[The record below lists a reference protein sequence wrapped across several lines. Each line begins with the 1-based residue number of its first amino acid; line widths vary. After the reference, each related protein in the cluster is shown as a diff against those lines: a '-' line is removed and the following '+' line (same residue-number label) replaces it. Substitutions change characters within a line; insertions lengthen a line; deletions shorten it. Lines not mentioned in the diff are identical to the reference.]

1 MEKKQNYFK
10 NLSRRYALSVKYYT
24 EDDGNTYTTL
34 TIPAHEVEILGSSF
48 KPFVQMEYVYQEKG
62 ITYMIVA
69 QGTDGDYMKN
79 NALVKG
85 RYKSK
90 DGINFTFDKE
100 ISDSPTLA
108 G

>member
-1 MEKKQNYFK
+1 
-10 NLSRRYALSVKYYT
+10 
-24 EDDGNTYTTL
+24 
-34 TIPAHEVEILGSSF
+34 
-48 KPFVQMEYVYQEKG
+48 MEYVYQERG

>member
-1 MEKKQNYFK
+1 M
-10 NLSRRYALSVKYYT
+10 SRDCQCGIRIS
-24 EDDGNTYTTL
+24 
-34 TIPAHEVEILGSSF
+34 IILCIVYKRISLFIRSGADVGSF
-48 KPFVQMEYVYQEKG
+48 KPFVQMEYVYQERG

-69 QGTDGDYMKN
+69 QGTDGDYIKN

>member
-1 MEKKQNYFK
+1 MNEKRDIIF
-10 NLSRRYALSVKYYT
+10 LSDETAYIGAGTDEQGNPLVYYT
-24 EDDGNTYTTL
+24 KDDGNTYTTL

-69 QGTDGDYMKN
+69 QGTDGDY
-79 NALVKG
+79 
-85 RYKSK
+85 KSK

>member
-1 MEKKQNYFK
+1 
-10 NLSRRYALSVKYYT
+10 
-24 EDDGNTYTTL
+24 
-34 TIPAHEVEILGSSF
+34 
-48 KPFVQMEYVYQEKG
+48 MEYVYPGEG
-62 ITYMIVA
+62 NNPTLIVA
-69 QGTDGDYMKN
+69 QSADGDYIKN

>member
-1 MEKKQNYFK
+1 MKLPTSAPERMNREIP
-10 NLSRRYALSVKYYT
+10 LVYYT

-48 KPFVQMEYVYQEKG
+48 KPFVQMEYVYQERG

-69 QGTDGDYMKN
+69 RGTDGDYIKN